1 MKYKFIKEN
10 IKIDHLDENFI
21 ASSYSSN
28 TTQLVARFYEPDPFP
43 NYNEADNIF
52 DLTEEVLQN
61 KFLKIL
67 KKKIGFGK
75 SFIEVGSGTSQLSI
89 ALAHA
94 TNNFVVAFDPTRN
107 ALMLGKNFAKSNN
120 IKNCLFFN
128 SDIFDD
134 PIRPESFDFVW
145 CSGVLHHTKNPYG
158 GFKII

>member
-1 MKYKFIKEN
+1 MKYKFLKEN
-10 IKIDHLDENFI
+10 IKIEHLDENFI
-21 ASSYSSN
+21 ASSYSNN

-94 TNNFVVAFDPTRN
+94 TNNFVVAFDPTKN

-134 PIRPESFDFVW
+134 PIRSESFDFVW
-145 CSGVLHHTKNPYG
+145 CSGVLHHTKNP
-158 GFKII
+158 